1 MESEYDK
8 LSIDDQTICLLRGYN
23 PLYRDYATVDE
34 AMENVNAVALD
45 PNSRQ
50 IDITG
55 AARAL
60 ANTVIVAVRK
70 EVNQNG

>member
-1 MESEYDK
+1 MNSEFEK
-8 LSIDDQTICLLRGYN
+8 LSESDQRICLDRGYN

-34 AMENVNAVALD
+34 AMVNVNAVALD
-45 PNSRQ
+45 PDSRQ

-55 AARAL
+55 AIRAL

-70 EVNQNG
+70 EVNQT